1 MIKIHTALFVILM
14 LVAAMKMDNIQEQ
27 QGTLS
32 HELSQAPVKHQFSY
46 IDQDDHDQVIPAFSE
61 EKRQPKVKMLS
72 TSTEKQSSKPKQKK
86 QVKSETTKEASSK
99 KQTRYSNEEM
109 DLLSRLVHAEAK
121 GESYAGKKAV
131 ASVVLNRVEHG
142 SFPDSVRAVIYQ
154 RNAFQPVSNGS
165 INDKA
170 DQDSVKAVK
179 QVVKEHDRTT
189 KAIYFYNPKTATDNW
204 IRSRK
209 IVERIGRHVFAV

>member
-32 HELSQAPVKHQFSY
+32 HELSQAPVKHQLSY
-46 IDQDDHDQVIPAFSE
+46 IDQDHDQVIPAFSE

-72 TSTEKQSSKPKQKK
+72 TSTEEKSSKPKQKK
-86 QVKSETTKEASSK
+86 KVKSESTNKASG
-99 KQTRYSNEEM
+99 KQYSNEEM

-121 GESYAGKKAV
+121 GESYEGKKAV
-131 ASVVLNRVEHG
+131 ASVVLNRVEHR
-142 SFPDSVRAVIYQ
+142 SFPDSVKGVIYQ

-165 INDKA
+165 IHDKA
-170 DQDSVKAVK
+170 DQDSIKAVK

-189 KAIYFYNPKTATDNW
+189 KAIYFYNPKTATDHW